1 VRSRGELAAA
11 ALDRTGVGA
20 LLRRRRPWRGV
31 LVVNY
36 HRIAPV
42 EHPPINKDLWSA
54 TPAGFDAQVRFLSRH
69 CDVIGPE
76 ELGPRLGARRPSV
89 LITFDDGY
97 RDGAEHALPILRA
110 HGASATFFL
119 TTGFLDR
126 RATAWWDEIAWM
138 VAHSPQRGLPADR
151 WLGDALV
158 LDGDRDRPTSRL
170 VARYKALPWEMRE
183 RFLEH
188 LAVVTGS
195 GRRPLA
201 DQDGD
206 WLSWEDVRALASAGM
221 AIGAHTVTHPIL
233 ASLPARLQHDEVG
246 SCLDRLEHEL
256 GRRPSLF
263 SYPVGMRDSF
273 DAASRAAVR
282 DHGVRLA
289 FSNYGGMAR
298 PSRWDPLD
306 VPRTNVWRGMS
317 SHWFRALTAA
327 PPLFA
332 RW

>member
-1 VRSRGELAAA
+1 
-11 ALDRTGVGA
+11 
-20 LLRRRRPWRGV
+20 V
-31 LVVNY
+31 LVLNY
-36 HRIAPV
+36 HRLAPV
-42 EHPPINKDLWSA
+42 ERPPISKDLWSA
-54 TPAGFDAQVRFLSRH
+54 TPAGFEAQVRFLSRH
-69 CDVIGPE
+69 CDVIGAE
-76 ELGPRLGARRPSV
+76 ELEPRLRARRPSV

-97 RDGAEHALPILRA
+97 RDCAEHALPVLRA
-110 HGASATFFL
+110 HGVSATFFL

-138 VAHSPQRGLPADR
+138 VAHSPHRR
-151 WLGDALV
+151 LGDELI
-158 LDGDRDRPTSRL
+158 LEGDRDQPTARL
-170 VARYKALPWEMRE
+170 VARYKSLPWETRD
-183 RFLEH
+183 RFLDH
-188 LAVVTGS
+188 LADVTGS
-195 GRRPLA
+195 GRRPRA

-206 WLSWEDVRALASAGM
+206 WLTWEEVRELASAGM

-233 ASLPARLQHDEVG
+233 ASMPGRLQHEEVG
-246 SCLDRLEHEL
+246 GSLDRLEQEL

-263 SYPVGMRDSF
+263 SYPVGMRDAF

-298 PSRWDPLD
+298 PSHWDPLD

-317 SHWFRALTAA
+317 SHRFRALTAA
-327 PPLFA
+327 SPLFA